1 MKGSWHGVALWVA
14 VNTLVLCCF
23 AAAAAANAVTIH
35 VKLLLPPHSSILQG
49 SLAVQQQK
57 AAAAAAAVPDSM
69 CRVLSSLLILVAQ
82 VKIISCTAAGT
93 LLRLGRGPQQSFC
106 TQLHHS
112 PAYLLC
118 TDCLFIHVYMM
129 LSLLSLFAQV
139 IGTEDC
145 SRGYFAWAIRRR
157 SLTHTVASF
166 TNIYHV

>member
-14 VNTLVLCCF
+14 VNTLVLCF

-82 VKIISCTAAGT
+82 VKIILCTAAGT

-118 TDCLFIHVYMM
+118 TDCLFIHIYMM

-145 SRGYFAWAIRRR
+145 SRAIRRR

-166 TNIYHV
+166 TNIYYV